1 MELKDIFF
9 KSFFFPFLS
18 GVILSTLVITI
29 FLGIFTN
36 NYYDKRTSKN
46 IINIE
51 KKNSE
56 IKIKSINTIISTYI

>member
-9 KSFFFPFLS
+9 KSFFFQFVS
-18 GVILSTLVITI
+18 GIILSTLVITI

-46 IINIE
+46 IIEME
-51 KKNSE
+51 KK
-56 IKIKSINTIISTYI
+56 ILK